1 MKNIILI
8 LCISYTASKPQKS
21 TKKPVAVWADEL
33 EEYNSE
39 EYLDNASS
47 QPAVW
52 ADELE
57 SRQVEERIDHK
68 HFLPIIG
75 ESQTL
80 ELVNSEKIVSRSE
93 YEY

>member
-21 TKKPVAVWADEL
+21 QKPVAVWADEL
-33 EEYNSE
+33 EEYDSE

-57 SRQVEERIDHK
+57 SRQVEERIDHQ

-80 ELVNSEKIVSRSE
+80 ELVNSEKIVSRSV
-93 YEY
+93 YQY